1 MEQRQAG
8 ETEEPGRHSR
18 PTRPG
23 LYNRPRQPSWA
34 SFRSF
39 LQALGDEPVRTP
51 RSFGGWRHPAR
62 CERAAADLLFL
73 ILDGSLPPDDGCVA
87 SQVME
92 GAVRFGYTV
101 RVDRIESRE
110 ATGRDVFAI
119 REITG
124 RAFGTSGWGR

>member
-1 MEQRQAG
+1 MEQARAG
-8 ETEEPGRHSR
+8 KAEDRGRYDG
-18 PTRPG
+18 PARPG

-39 LQALGDEPVRTP
+39 LQALGDDAARTP
-51 RSFGGWRHPAR
+51 RSFGGWRHRVR

-73 ILDGSLPPDDGCVA
+73 ILDESSPPDDDCVA
-87 SQVME
+87 SQIMA
-92 GAVRFGYTV
+92 GAAYFGYTV
-101 RVDRIESRE
+101 HVDRIEVRE

-124 RAFGTSGWGR
+124 RAFGTAGWGR